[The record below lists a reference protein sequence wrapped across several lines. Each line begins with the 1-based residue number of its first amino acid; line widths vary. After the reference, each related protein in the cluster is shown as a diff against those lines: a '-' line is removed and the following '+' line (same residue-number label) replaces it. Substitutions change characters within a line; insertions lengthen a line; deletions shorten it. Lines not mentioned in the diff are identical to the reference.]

1 MINFLIKVLK
11 LVTKCIFRIEIN
23 GADNIPKDGSC
34 MVCANHISI
43 WDPIILIC
51 YLPRW
56 INFIAKKET
65 ENIPVIGWV
74 LKKIGCIFI
83 NRDGVDLS
91 AMRQSLKVLSADNVL
106 GIFPTGTREKKHPD
120 AKPKSGCSLLAAKSG
135 TTVVPIGI
143 NATYKPFSKIVVNV
157 GKPVDFSEYK
167 GVKCSQEF
175 LEEKTLEIYD
185 KILENKNLM

>member
-1 MINFLIKVLK
+1 MINFLINVLK
-11 LVTKCIFRIEIN
+11 LVTKCIFRIEII

-56 INFIAKKET
+56 ICFIAKKET
-65 ENIPVIGWV
+65 EKIPVIGWI

-91 AMRQSLKVLSADNVL
+91 AMRQSLKVLSAENVL
-106 GIFPTGTREKKHPD
+106 GIFPTGTREKKTSRCQT
-120 AKPKSGCSLLAAKSG
+120 KIRLCTFGSQIRNKGCSDWHQRYIQTIFKNSC
-135 TTVVPIGI
+135 
-143 NATYKPFSKIVVNV
+143 
-157 GKPVDFSEYK
+157 
-167 GVKCSQEF
+167 KCWQACGF
-175 LEEKTLEIYD
+175 F
-185 KILENKNLM
+185 